1 MEKDLDIISLDYEE
15 AKKVSILF
23 KSLSI
28 LLTLRFIFSPLSEF
42 IDVFRKSLPHFWCCQ
57 PGFCNLN
64 SYSYYFI

>member
-42 IDVFRKSLPHFWCCQ
+42 IDVFRREEVYTMCCMLPCPSLFS
-57 PGFCNLN
+57 G
-64 SYSYYFI
+64 YYFI